1 MVKEDGQ
8 PILLEV
14 NHSPSFCT
22 ETPLD
27 LLIKKSLILDTL
39 TLLNLNYEDKINYI
53 KSRNEQDNISSSQI
67 FKSYVKNVVVSSEL
81 ESIGAYK
88 KIYPVDNVENLQLSK
103 LY

>member
-27 LLIKKSLILDTL
+27 LLIKKCLVLDTL